1 MDRFYMALRQR
12 TRILEKLWE
21 ARIWLDMRDLYNR
34 AINKGVAAS
43 RVDCH
48 REFL

>member
-1 MDRFYMALRQR
+1 MDGFYMALRYR

-21 ARIWLDMRDLYNR
+21 ARIWLDMRDLCDG

-48 REFL
+48 WKFL